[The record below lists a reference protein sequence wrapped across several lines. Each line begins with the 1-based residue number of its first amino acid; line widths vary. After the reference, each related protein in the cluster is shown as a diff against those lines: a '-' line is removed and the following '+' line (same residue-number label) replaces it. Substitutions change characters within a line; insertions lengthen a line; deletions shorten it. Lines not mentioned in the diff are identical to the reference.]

1 MRLIVRPPAARHLAT
16 LVSLVVTFVACLPG
30 TEALG
35 SSNASAATETI
46 AALHASEASECASQA
61 VGPVSD
67 SFKLAACTDLD
78 SDLVAIGKLL
88 SLPVLAPTLVT
99 SPVELEVSDSPD
111 PNAPSAYMETQ
122 FFSAGL
128 TSVEPCKVIIYP
140 IALKLDP
147 TYQTETSVSAK
158 LHVLLTHE
166 AVHCYQNTVMSFDE
180 QGGNDSTTIPQWIS
194 EGSATYIATLS
205 LHSPEPASDSFW
217 KNGWLGT
224 PNKELIARSY
234 DAVGWYSVVARA
246 TGNDLI
252 GKFVSAWQA
261 FVDSGYNNDAYIKA
275 LGGDVPAVEAAW
287 APSLLNAP
295 QWGDAW
301 ATPGIEVPPDAQPT
315 TVNDTI
321 AAEDVPFSV
330 QIAPYGAVVDRESTV
345 TDGLVEVS
353 IDNGLASV
361 HDLASTDEL
370 DFTDQVFCVGKACDD
385 AEVTCQHPPSAN
397 APDHITPIPLT
408 VPFYVAAGGSAQ
420 MGTLTMENMSV
431 PTPDTP
437 VSLPN
442 DAGPCDPAGPKPPG
456 PAGFSEGDPHIRT
469 LDGGSYDFQGA
480 GEYTLVRSASG
491 DVNVQVR
498 AQPFEGV
505 MSSVAYNSAVAAK
518 VGSSVIEV
526 DAGDPSVLRVNGN
539 RVTTPIHGARALGSG
554 TDVGHLTESVDGSI
568 TDVVVTWPDG
578 SELDVSAGE
587 LGIDATFVPPATPV
601 DTYSGL
607 LSALVLPKGKATD
620 VVATPTVT
628 LLGGDGHTY
637 VINPTTAAGFKK
649 LYGPFA
655 RSWQVTPTTSLFTYP
670 KGKTTRSFDIKE
682 FPHRVVT
689 TSSLTPAEKR
699 KAKVACTAA
708 GITGAVLLND
718 CIIDVGETGKKSFA
732 TATAREQAKVS
743 AASTTT
749 TTSPPGP
756 PSASTTTTTTTTAPV
771 GGSHPASYY
780 LTHPCSVVTQ
790 SEIAQAV
797 GSESAAPAASEA
809 VCTFRPN
816 GSAAVDSVTFSSQS
830 AGLFEDTHTGQS
842 GSGPVPS
849 LGHGAY
855 CIVSPPYVSGQ
866 SYVVASLGAAGSIQ
880 VLAGNCT
887 QGTALVKDALARIS
901 GQ

>member
-1 MRLIVRPPAARHLAT
+1 MRLIVPPPAARRLAT

-30 TEALG
+30 TGALG
-35 SSNASAATETI
+35 SSTASAATETI

-61 VGPVSD
+61 VGTVSD

-456 PAGFSEGDPHIRT
+456 PAGFSEGEPHIQT

-491 DVNVQVR
+491 DVDVQVR
-498 AQPFEGV
+498 AVP
-505 MSSVAYNSAVAAK
+505 SRPSKVAAWNVAVAMR
-518 VGSSVIEV
+518 VVSTDVEV
-526 DAGDPSVLRVNGN
+526 DVGAPPVVRVNGE
-539 RVTTPIHGARALGSG
+539 RIALSRSKPRMLVGGGMLSYTSNGFSG
-554 TDVGHLTESVDGSI
+554 
-568 TDVVVTWPDG
+568 DVVVTWPDG
-578 SELDVSAGE
+578 SQLDVFSDRWAE
-587 LGIDATFVPPATPV
+587 NATFTPPAAGIDTF
-601 DTYSGL
+601 SGL
-607 LSALVLPKGKATD
+607 LTAMKKTKTSTNLASATTERLI
-620 VVATPTVT
+620 
-628 LLGGDGHTY
+628 GGDGQTY
-637 VINPTTAAGFKK
+637 VIDPYTASGFKK

-655 RSWQVTPTTSLFTYP
+655 NSWKITQKASLFTYSHGR
-670 KGKTTRSFDIKE
+670 K
-682 FPHRVVT
+682 
-689 TSSLTPAEKR
+689 TSSYDVKGFPSSLATVASLSPSKRGRAEAVCK
-699 KAKVACTAA
+699 KAGVTKPK
-708 GITGAVLLND
+708 LLSD
-718 CIIDVGETGKKSFA
+718 CELDVGETGQAVLAAA
-732 TATAREQAKVS
+732 TANVQAGPTS
-743 AASTTT
+743 TSTTT
-749 TTSPPGP
+749 TTSI
-756 PSASTTTTTTTTAPV
+756 PSTSTTTTSGGESGTVHPV
-771 GGSHPASYY
+771 QYY
-780 LTHPCSVVTQ
+780 FAHPCEAVTLP
-790 SEIAQAV
+790 EIDAALGYPYAEYASV
-797 GSESAAPAASEA
+797 GSQCPIRTVVGDQIVFSHETLGRFKAQ
-809 VCTFRPN
+809 N
-816 GSAAVDSVTFSSQS
+816 QGSV
-830 AGLFEDTHTGQS
+830 

-849 LGHGAY
+849 LGHDAY
-855 CIVSPPYVSGQ
+855 CIVKPVSALIQ
-866 SYVVASLGAAGSIQ
+866 SYVVTSLGAAGTLQI
-880 VLAGNCT
+880 LAGNCT
-887 QGTALVKDALARIS
+887 EATALTKDALSHIS
-901 GQ
+901 GI